1 MGAAPAQPLT
11 KGPTVTDAPRLTP
24 SQALLAY
31 FSHEHLP
38 QSPLRQVSSII
49 GNHARYLDA
58 VLPDGPEKTTG
69 LRKLLEAKDCF
80 VRAALALPDDT
91 KLPAAVDGT

>member
-1 MGAAPAQPLT
+1 M
-11 KGPTVTDAPRLTP
+11 TDAPRPTP

-31 FSHEHLP
+31 FAHEHLADG
-38 QSPLRQVSSII
+38 PLRQVSSII

-69 LRKLLEAKDCF
+69 LRKLLEAKDCM
-80 VRAALALPDDT
+80 VRAALALPDDAE
-91 KLPAAVDGT
+91 LPESIET